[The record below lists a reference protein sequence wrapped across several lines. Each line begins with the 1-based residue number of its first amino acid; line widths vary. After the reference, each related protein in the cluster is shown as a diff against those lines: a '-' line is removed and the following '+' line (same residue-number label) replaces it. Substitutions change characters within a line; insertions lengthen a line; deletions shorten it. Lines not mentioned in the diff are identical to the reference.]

1 MIGIGMASYEKW
13 YNAEKDDSMIK
24 QVLQSLWKG
33 KEYLQVRAVV
43 YVLCYNCCEQTD

>member
-1 MIGIGMASYEKW
+1 MIGIGMASYERW

-33 KEYLQVRAVV
+33 KEYLQVYRGWLLFVCCVV
-43 YVLCYNCCEQTD
+43 T